1 MKATSIVIL
10 ALSSLTFGALE
21 AQAASTVTTVTKSP
35 SGAAGGVP
43 ALIGIQINGP
53 IPPPGTTVT
62 LSRGAPTPG
71 YCSKV
76 ESSCLNGREP
86 QSNSRTLCPGINT
99 DYEEQCAEEKLRC
112 EVGYNNCLDQ

>member
-10 ALSSLTFGALE
+10 TLFIVAFGALE
-21 AQAASTVTTVTKSP
+21 AQAASTVTKSP

-62 LSRGAPTPG
+62 LSRGTPTPG
-71 YCSKV
+71 YCFKV

-86 QSNSRTLCPGINT
+86 QSNSHTLCPGINT